1 MKYFRKIN
9 DHWFLTEPL
18 LFAVLCTHKLIE
30 NNKLK
35 IPMRTGK
42 MQIEYNSEILNA
54 FSFEEVQEFLKIEVI
69 RIILKHPY
77 QRLPFKAIR
86 SALGLS
92 SVITIAE
99 NYESSLDLPKAK
111 NFNLPK
117 DLAFEEYYK
126 LVAEEIKQMQCSN
139 GDEDNDCN
147 NVGEQNQCNGNRQ
160 NNGKGR
166 EIQDIID
173 NYKQLASLWEEDNM
187 SEQTI
192 NDFIRQAQ
200 QTNSWGSIPGKMV
213 DMIEA
218 SLIVKMDY
226 RRILNSFRA
235 SVLSSKRKLTR
246 MRPSRRYGFKYM
258 GSKSEF
264 TTKLLV
270 AIDVSGSVEDDDL
283 HNFFSIVNRFF
294 KYGIQQIDV
303 IQFDTEIKEG
313 VLSLKK
319 AKKSVKIQGRGG
331 TDFQCVFDYLC
342 DNPFYDGLIIFTDG
356 YAPTPKLK
364 RNVRSRIL
372 WVLDSETNYNEHK
385 SWISNI
391 PKSKG
396 MWIE

>member
-1 MKYFRKIN
+1 MIKEYFRKIN

-18 LFAVLCTHKLIE
+18 LFSVLCTHRLVE

-42 MQIEYNSEILNA
+42 MRIEYNPDILNE
-54 FSFEEVQEFLKIEVI
+54 FSFEKVQELLKIEVM

-77 QRLPFKAIR
+77 QRQPFKAIR

-92 SVITIAE
+92 SAITISE
-99 NYESSLDLPKAK
+99 NYDSILDLPKAE

-126 LVAEEIKQMQCSN
+126 LVAQEIKEIECSCN
-139 GDEDNDCN
+139 GDENDSCDNIN
-147 NVGEQNQCNGNRQ
+147 KIEKIQN
-160 NNGKGR
+160 
-166 EIQDIID
+166 IISD
-173 NYKQLASLWEEDNM
+173 YEELAALWEEDNM
-187 SEQTI
+187 CEQTI
-192 NDFIRQAQ
+192 NDFIRKAQ

-246 MRPSRRYGFKYM
+246 MRPSRRYGFRYM

-264 TTKLLV
+264 TTRLLV
-270 AIDVSGSVEDDDL
+270 AVDVSGSVEDADL
-283 HNFFSIVNRFF
+283 QNFFSVVNRFF
-294 KYGIQQIDV
+294 KYGIEQIDV
-303 IQFDTEIKEG
+303 IQFDTEIKDDI
-313 VLSLKK
+313 LSLKK
-319 AKKSVKIQGRGG
+319 AKKAVKIQGRGG

-342 DNPFYDGLIIFTDG
+342 DNTFYDGLIIFTDG
-356 YAPTPKLK
+356 YASEPKLK
-364 RNVRSRIL
+364 RQVRSQIL
-372 WVLDSETNYNEHK
+372 WILDTENNYNEHK
-385 SWISNI
+385 HWIENI

-396 MWIE
+396 AWIE